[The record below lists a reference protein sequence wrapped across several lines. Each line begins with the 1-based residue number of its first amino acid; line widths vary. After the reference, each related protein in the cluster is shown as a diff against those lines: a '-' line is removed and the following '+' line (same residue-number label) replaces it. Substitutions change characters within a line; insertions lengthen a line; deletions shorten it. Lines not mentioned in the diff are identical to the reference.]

1 MIQIAGQVSLFDGHE
16 KFKIDKPIRLIELF
30 SGYGSQALALKYLGV
45 PFEHWKIC
53 EWAVKSIQAY
63 KDCHFKEDD
72 TDYSAELTKEEIFDK
87 LYAYGISADYEKPM
101 SLSQIK
107 RLGESKARQI
117 YNNIIATHNLVSVC
131 NVKGKDF
138 EITDTDKYCYIMTW
152 SFPCQDLSN
161 AGNRKGMAEGSG
173 TRSGLGWEVIRILK
187 ECKERPQV
195 LLMENVPQVI
205 GKDNIKEFSKMIAEL
220 ESLGYTSK
228 WEILNATDFNVPQN
242 RERCFMVSILGND
255 YYDFPKPIGCKRKL
269 KDVLE
274 SNVSEEYY
282 LKPEVVVSLIK
293 HKERHEAQGHG
304 FGWKPIDMSVNG
316 GGYARTIKTESDY
329 RPDTNFIIE
338 QTSNGNRERN
348 HGCEH
353 SNGERLQ
360 RVRQSADERRNG
372 NNSAEGEIAQAN
384 GIDIGKSEAFFRGEL
399 KDTSRTLRTDD
410 TSGVVEWKK

>member
-1 MIQIAGQVSLFDGHE
+1 MLQIAGQISLFDGHN
-16 KFKIDKPIRLIELF
+16 KFKIAKPIRLVELF
-30 SGYGSQALALKYLGV
+30 AGYGSQALALKYLGV
-45 PFEHWKIC
+45 PFEHWRIC

-63 KDCHFKEDD
+63 KDCHFKEDN
-72 TDYSAELTKEEIFDK
+72 TDYSAELTKDEIFDK
-87 LYAYGISADYEKPM
+87 LCKYGISADYEKPM
-101 SLSQIK
+101 SISQIK

-161 AGNRKGMAEGSG
+161 AGQRKGMEEGSG

-220 ESLGYTSK
+220 ETLGYTSK

-242 RERCFMVSILGND
+242 RKRCFMISILGTD

-269 KDVLE
+269 KDMLE
-274 SNVSEEYY
+274 SKVSEEYY
-282 LKPEVVVSLIK
+282 LKPEVVIQLIK
-293 HKERHEAQGHG
+293 HKERHDAKGNG

-316 GGYARTIKTESDY
+316 GATHGQLKQRATTAQIQTLLLSKQATQIDRQTPIACTLMARDY
-329 RPDTNFIIE
+329 KGF
-338 QTSNGNRERN
+338 GNQPMN
-348 HGCEH
+348 A
-353 SNGERLQ
+353 
-360 RVRQSADERRNG
+360 VM
-372 NNSAEGEIAQAN
+372 EI
-384 GIDIGKSEAFFRGEL
+384 
-399 KDTSRTLRTDD
+399 TD
-410 TSGVVEWKK
+410 GGG

>member
-1 MIQIAGQVSLFDGHE
+1 MNNLE
-16 KFKIDKPIRLIELF
+16 LINLYDLLNC
-30 SGYGSQALALKYLGV
+30 SPHAGYGSQALALKYLGV
-45 PFEHWKIC
+45 RFEHWKIC

-63 KDCHFKEDD
+63 KDCHFKEDN
-72 TDYSAELTKEEIFDK
+72 TDYSAEFTKEEMFDK
-87 LYAYGISADYEKPM
+87 LCKYGISADYEKPM
-101 SLSQIK
+101 SISQIK
-107 RLGESKARQI
+107 RLGENKARQI

-161 AGNRKGMAEGSG
+161 AGQRKGMAEGSG

-220 ESLGYTSK
+220 ETLGYTSK

-269 KDVLE
+269 KDMLE

-282 LKPEVVVSLIK
+282 LKPEVVIQLIK
-293 HKERHEAQGHG
+293 HKERHDAKGNG

-316 GGYARTIKTESDY
+316 GGTHGQLKQKATTAQIQTLLLSKQAT
-329 RPDTNFIIE
+329 IIE
-338 QTSNGNRERN
+338 KETNIANTLMARDYKGFGNQPMNAVMEITDGGGGNTTS
-348 HGCEH
+348 
-353 SNGERLQ
+353 
-360 RVRQSADERRNG
+360 
-372 NNSAEGEIAQAN
+372 
-384 GIDIGKSEAFFRGEL
+384 
-399 KDTSRTLRTDD
+399 
-410 TSGVVEWKK
+410 

>member
-1 MIQIAGQVSLFDGHE
+1 MTIERGQASIFDGQE
-16 KFKIDKPIRLIELF
+16 RFRIDKPIRLIELF
-30 SGYGSQALALKYLGV
+30 AGYGSQALALKYLGV
-45 PFEHWKIC
+45 KFEHYKIC
-53 EWAVKSIQAY
+53 EWAIKSIQAY
-63 KDCHFKEDD
+63 KDMQFGSDN
-72 TDYSAELTKEEIFDK
+72 TDYSAEFTKEEIFDK
-87 LYAYGISADYEKPM
+87 LCKYGISADFEKPM
-101 SLSQIK
+101 SISQIK
-107 RLGESKARQI
+107 RLGENKARQI

-161 AGNRKGMAEGSG
+161 AGQRKGMAEGSG

-220 ESLGYTSK
+220 ETLGYTSK

-269 KDVLE
+269 KDMLE

-282 LKPEVVVSLIK
+282 LKPEVVIQLIK
-293 HKERHEAQGHG
+293 HKEKQDAKGNG

-316 GGYARTIKTESDY
+316 GGVI
-329 RPDTNFIIE
+329 
-338 QTSNGNRERN
+338 Q
-348 HGCEH
+348 
-353 SNGERLQ
+353 
-360 RVRQSADERRNG
+360 
-372 NNSAEGEIAQAN
+372 QAN
-384 GIDIGKSEAFFRGEL
+384 GIVIGQSKSFYKGEL
-399 KDTSRTLRTDD
+399 KDISRTLTTDNKM
-410 TSGVVEWKK
+410 GVVEWKN

>member
-1 MIQIAGQVSLFDGHE
+1 MIQIAGQASLFDGHE

-45 PFEHWKIC
+45 PFEHWRIC

-63 KDCHFKEDD
+63 KDCHFKEDN
-72 TDYSAELTKEEIFDK
+72 TDYSAEFTKEEIFDK
-87 LYAYGISADYEKPM
+87 LCKYGISADYEKPM
-101 SLSQIK
+101 SISQIK
-107 RLGESKARQI
+107 RLGESKARYI

-161 AGNRKGMAEGSG
+161 AGQRKGMAEGSG

-220 ESLGYTSK
+220 ETLGYTSK

-242 RERCFMVSILGND
+242 RERCFMVSILGTD

-269 KDVLE
+269 KDMLE
-274 SNVSEEYY
+274 SNVGEEYY
-282 LKPEVVVSLIK
+282 LKPEVVIQLIK
-293 HKERHEAQGHG
+293 HKERHDAKGNG

-316 GGYARTIKTESDY
+316 GG
-329 RPDTNFIIE
+329 
-338 QTSNGNRERN
+338 
-348 HGCEH
+348 
-353 SNGERLQ
+353 
-360 RVRQSADERRNG
+360 
-372 NNSAEGEIAQAN
+372 
-384 GIDIGKSEAFFRGEL
+384 
-399 KDTSRTLRTDD
+399 LRTDN
-410 TSGVVEWKK
+410 